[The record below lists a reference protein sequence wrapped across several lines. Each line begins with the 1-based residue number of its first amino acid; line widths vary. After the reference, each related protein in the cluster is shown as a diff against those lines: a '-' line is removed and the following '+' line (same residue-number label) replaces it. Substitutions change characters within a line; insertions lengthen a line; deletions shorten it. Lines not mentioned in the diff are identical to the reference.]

1 MTASEQP
8 HLTAAKGA
16 GGDELLRVE
25 DLKVH
30 FPIREGLLIE
40 KHVGDVK
47 AVDGV
52 TFALRRGET
61 LGLVGESGCG
71 KSTTGRAI
79 IRLYEPTAG
88 RVVFEGTD
96 ITSLNRAEMKSV
108 RRRMQMIFQDP
119 YASLDPRMT
128 AGGIIAEPLDIH
140 SVGTKAER
148 QELVRDLLSIVG
160 MNPDYG
166 DRYPHE
172 FSGGQRQRIGVA
184 RALALDPDLIVAD
197 EPISA
202 LDVSIQAQVIN
213 LLERLQE
220 RLGLTY
226 LFIAHDLS
234 VVRHISDRIAVMYL
248 GRIVEV
254 AASKELNQRPL
265 HPYAVALLSAVPIP
279 DPKVERRRRRIIL
292 KGDVPSPINP
302 PSGCHFHTRCWLRE
316 RLANPER
323 CSTEIPVLRAL
334 STGHEVACHF
344 AEEVDGS
351 AEQVQAT
358 GRGGPSESAHA
369 AAEILAPTAP
379 PAAPGRA

>member
-148 QELVRDLLSIVG
+148 QERVRDLLSIVG

-254 AASKELNQRPL
+254 AAS
-265 HPYAVALLSAVPIP
+265 
-279 DPKVERRRRRIIL
+279 
-292 KGDVPSPINP
+292 
-302 PSGCHFHTRCWLRE
+302 
-316 RLANPER
+316 
-323 CSTEIPVLRAL
+323 
-334 STGHEVACHF
+334 
-344 AEEVDGS
+344 
-351 AEQVQAT
+351 
-358 GRGGPSESAHA
+358 
-369 AAEILAPTAP
+369 
-379 PAAPGRA
+379 